1 MISNNIFKV
10 EYGSLYNNI
19 TETIIDDIGF
29 IYDRGTGTILKYG
42 DLNKNFEQYYLD
54 MQNKYIK
61 AGLKDIA
68 DDILLIK
75 LNRYESKLS
84 IDEICIF
91 CNYLIMCSA
100 NKSIVNNMLFNMTI
114 EELKSKLKDLKE
126 RFGY

>member
-19 TETIIDDIGF
+19 TETIIENIGF
-29 IYDRGTGTILKYG
+29 IYDKESGTILKYG

-75 LNRYESKLS
+75 FNRYESKLS

-91 CNYLIMCSA
+91 CNYLTMCSA
-100 NKSIVNNMLFNMTI
+100 NKNIINNMLFNMTI
-114 EELKSKLKDLKE
+114 EELKSKLKNLKE

>member
-54 MQNKYIK
+54 IQNKYIK

-100 NKSIVNNMLFNMTI
+100 NKNIVNNMLFNMTI
-114 EELKSKLKDLKE
+114 EELKLKLKDLKE

>member
-10 EYGSLYNNI
+10 EYGSSYNNI
-19 TETIIDDIGF
+19 TKTIIDDIGF

-84 IDEICIF
+84 IDEICTF
-91 CNYLIMCSA
+91 CNYLTMCSA
-100 NKSIVNNMLFNMTI
+100 NKNIINNMLFNMTI
-114 EELKSKLKDLKE
+114 EELKLKLKDLKE